1 MTMQTTINADTY
13 TGTLDELLEDTVFN
27 GYSVNYCTH
36 RGTVVMMS
44 ERDLRGLIETLNIY
58 ANPELHRQ
66 IVEGLHTPAS
76 ERLSE
81 EEVAF

>member
-27 GYSVNYCTH
+27 GYSVNYCTQ

-58 ANPELHRQ
+58 ANPELHRD
-66 IVEGLHTPAS
+66 ILEGMRADPS
-76 ERLSE
+76 ECFSE
-81 EEVAF
+81 EEVGL